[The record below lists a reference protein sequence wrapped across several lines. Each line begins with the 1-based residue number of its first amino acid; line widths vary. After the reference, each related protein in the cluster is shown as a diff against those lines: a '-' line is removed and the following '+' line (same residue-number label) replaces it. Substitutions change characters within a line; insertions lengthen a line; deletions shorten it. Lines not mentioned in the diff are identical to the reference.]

1 MKRNFRI
8 IVGMLLLAIPLCV
21 NAQVKPTKPEKPK
34 PKVEKQDMNSESPEI
49 NSESPEMKL
58 EKPEMKPEKPGIRP
72 EKPGMK
78 PDNPGMKPERPGMRP
93 EKPGMKPEKPEMK
106 PEKPMKP
113 GNNEPKG
120 GLEMPKISGFVQGMY
135 QANLSDKGDLID
147 NTLRMRRVR
156 LSVDGK
162 LSKTV
167 SYKIQGDFT
176 RSPMLVDAFI
186 KYKPCREFAIQL
198 GQFKTPF
205 TLESPINPVNLEI
218 FDYGE
223 AVQRLVGYKDV
234 CGVGA
239 LGRDLGLMAT
249 GDLFP
254 VEGKDFSLVTYS
266 IGVFNGNGAN
276 NLDNNNRKDLVG
288 RLEVHP
294 GLKALT
300 LSGSYYYGKY
310 YKDEVVNGARNRWTA
325 GAQYNDGKLVL
336 RGEYISGATG
346 YQNISYNDH
355 NGISVVCN
363 EELFYSNG
371 YYAQAGYYFQ
381 AGEQKI
387 MPVLRYEH
395 FTEDASIGNEGT
407 NWYTAGINYWP
418 LKSVNCKLDYS
429 LVQKESGTNS
439 HRVVA
444 IVSYKF

>member
-1 MKRNFRI
+1 MKHNFRI
-8 IVGMLLLAIPLCV
+8 LIGVLAIALPMSI
-21 NAQVKPTKPEKPK
+21 NAQVKPVKPNQEPK
-34 PKVEKQDMNSESPEI
+34 QAKVEKVDKE
-49 NSESPEMKL
+49 KL
-58 EKPEMKPEKPGIRP
+58 EKEKL
-72 EKPGMK
+72 EKQ
-78 PDNPGMKPERPGMRP
+78 ERR
-93 EKPGMKPEKPEMK
+93 EKQ
-106 PEKPMKP
+106 
-113 GNNEPKG
+113 KG
-120 GLEMPKISGFVQGMY
+120 GLEMPRISGFVQGMY
-135 QANLSDKGDLID
+135 QANLSDEGELKD

-156 LSVDGK
+156 LSVDGN

-205 TLESPINPVNLEI
+205 TIESPINPVNLEI

-223 AVQRLVGYKDV
+223 AVQQLGGYKDV

-249 GDLFP
+249 GSLFP
-254 VEGKDFSLVTYS
+254 VEGEEGYKYSIVDYS

-276 NLDNNNRKDLVG
+276 QLDNNNRKDLVG

-300 LSGSYYYGKY
+300 LSGSYYYGMY
-310 YKDEVVNGARNRWTA
+310 RNTTVEDEIAANGVARGKTVFPNGVRNRWAA
-325 GAQYNDGKLVL
+325 GIQYNDDKLVL
-336 RGEYISGATG
+336 RGEYISGQTDCKIGGLDEQGDALILD
-346 YQNISYNDH
+346 QILNSK
-355 NGISVVCN
+355 
-363 EELFYSNG
+363 G
-371 YYAQAGYYFQ
+371 YYAVAGYNFAIGKDKSQ
-381 AGEQKI
+381 RL

-395 FTEDASIGNEGT
+395 FDQVNSALLENT

-429 LVQKESGTNS
+429 LIQKEAGGNS

-444 IVSYKF
+444 MVSYKF

>member
-1 MKRNFRI
+1 MKRKFRI
-8 IVGMLLLAIPLCV
+8 IVGMLLLAIPLCM
-21 NAQVKPTKPEKPK
+21 NAQVRPSKSNQESEKAKLELKQKNEQEPVQE
-34 PKVEKQDMNSESPEI
+34 KVEKTEA
-49 NSESPEMKL
+49 
-58 EKPEMKPEKPGIRP
+58 
-72 EKPGMK
+72 
-78 PDNPGMKPERPGMRP
+78 
-93 EKPGMKPEKPEMK
+93 
-106 PEKPMKP
+106 
-113 GNNEPKG
+113 KG

-135 QANLSDKGDLID
+135 QANLSDKGELID

-162 LSKTV
+162 LSNTV
-167 SYKIQGDFT
+167 SYKIQGDFS

-186 KYKPCREFAIQL
+186 KYKPCREFAIQV

-223 AVQRLVGYKDV
+223 SVQQLVGYKDV

-239 LGRDLGLMAT
+239 LGRDLGIMAT
-249 GDLFP
+249 GSLFP
-254 VEGKDFSLVTYS
+254 VENAKGYQYS
-266 IGVFNGNGAN
+266 IVDYAIGVFNGNGAN
-276 NLDNNNRKDLVG
+276 QLDNNNSKDLVG

-294 GLKALT
+294 GLKDLT

-310 YKDEVVNGARNRWTA
+310 TKDDNVNCARNRWAA

-336 RGEYISGATG
+336 RGEYISGKTG
-346 YQNISYNDH
+346 YTTDIPEDLGYYN
-355 NGISVVCN
+355 
-363 EELFYSNG
+363 SNG

-381 AGEQKI
+381 VGEQKI

-395 FTEDASIGNEGT
+395 FAKDASIEKGGT
-407 NWYTAGINYWP
+407 NWYTVGLNYWP

-429 LVQKESGTNS
+429 LVQKEAGDNS

-444 IVSYKF
+444 MVSYKF

>member
-1 MKRNFRI
+1 MKHNFRI
-8 IVGMLLLAIPLCV
+8 LIGVLAIALPMSI
-21 NAQVKPTKPEKPK
+21 NAQVKPVKPGQEPK
-34 PKVEKQDMNSESPEI
+34 QAKVEKVEKEKKERPE
-49 NSESPEMKL
+49 
-58 EKPEMKPEKPGIRP
+58 RP
-72 EKPGMK
+72 EK
-78 PDNPGMKPERPGMRP
+78 
-93 EKPGMKPEKPEMK
+93 
-106 PEKPMKP
+106 
-113 GNNEPKG
+113 PKG

-135 QANLSDKGDLID
+135 QANLSDEGELND

-156 LSVDGK
+156 LSVDGN
-162 LSKTV
+162 LAKTV

-176 RSPMLVDAFI
+176 RSPMLVDAYI

-205 TLESPINPVNLEI
+205 TIESPINPVNLEI

-223 AVQRLVGYKDV
+223 AVQQLGGYKDV

-249 GDLFP
+249 GSLFP
-254 VEGKDFSLVTYS
+254 VEGEEGYKYSIVDYS

-276 NLDNNNRKDLVG
+276 NLDNNNSKDIVG
-288 RLEVHP
+288 RLDVHP
-294 GLKALT
+294 GLKEIT

-310 YKDEVVNGARNRWTA
+310 NKDDVYFGTRNRWAA
-325 GAQYNDGKLVL
+325 GAQYNDGKFLL
-336 RGEYISGATG
+336 RGEYISGKTGQLATVIPEDPN
-346 YQNISYNDH
+346 YFN
-355 NGISVVCN
+355 
-363 EELFYSNG
+363 SNG
-371 YYAQAGYYFQ
+371 YYGVVGYNFQ

-395 FTEDASIGNEGT
+395 FTKDTSIVNGGT

-429 LVQKESGTNS
+429 LIQKEAGGNS

-444 IVSYKF
+444 MVSYKF

>member
-1 MKRNFRI
+1 MKRKFRI
-8 IVGMLLLAIPLCV
+8 IVGTLLLAIPLCM
-21 NAQVKPTKPEKPK
+21 NAQVKPSKTNQESEKG
-34 PKVEKQDMNSESPEI
+34 
-49 NSESPEMKL
+49 KL
-58 EKPEMKPEKPGIRP
+58 ELKQKTEQEPVQEKD
-72 EKPGMK
+72 EKT
-78 PDNPGMKPERPGMRP
+78 EA
-93 EKPGMKPEKPEMK
+93 
-106 PEKPMKP
+106 
-113 GNNEPKG
+113 KG

-135 QANLSDKGDLID
+135 QVNLSDKGELID

-167 SYKIQGDFT
+167 SYKIQGDFS

-186 KYKPCREFAIQL
+186 KYKPCREFAIQV

-223 AVQRLVGYKDV
+223 SVQQLVGYKDV

-239 LGRDLGLMAT
+239 LGRDLGIMAT
-249 GDLFP
+249 GSLFP
-254 VEGKDFSLVTYS
+254 VENAKGYQYS
-266 IGVFNGNGAN
+266 IVDYAIGVFNGNGAN
-276 NLDNNNRKDLVG
+276 QLDNNNRKDIVG

-294 GLKALT
+294 GLKDLT

-310 YKDEVVNGARNRWTA
+310 TKDDNVNCVRNRWSA
-325 GAQYNDGKLVL
+325 GAQYNDGKLVI
-336 RGEYISGATG
+336 RGEYIGGKTG
-346 YQNISYNDH
+346 VTPTVIPEDLGYFN
-355 NGISVVCN
+355 
-363 EELFYSNG
+363 SNG

-395 FTEDASIGNEGT
+395 FTKDASIVNGGT
-407 NWYTAGINYWP
+407 NWYTVGLNYWP

-429 LVQKESGTNS
+429 LVQKEAGDNS

-444 IVSYKF
+444 MVSYKF